1 MLAVLVLFV
10 SGEAG
15 AQDQSV
21 ERTIQNLRDRDFRV
35 RTQAALALGTS
46 RSAKAVAPLCG
57 ALSDQNASVRT
68 AAAAA
73 LGRLARGG
81 SDCLERRLRTEQSAT
96 VRAAITNALDLIL
109 AAAEPVITEST
120 RYYIAIAKL
129 TDKTGRPEG
138 ELDRRVR
145 RAMMSAGTELGI
157 FAFAPVNETP
167 EQGKQRLRKHSSLR
181 GFYLMPRLPAFEYS
195 TSGLTVKLEVAMFSY
210 PERSLIGS
218 YSVRL
223 TQPGVEGRDPESENE
238 LVAMAAERALEKF
251 AKLAASL

>member
-1 MLAVLVLFV
+1 MMALAVLSV
-10 SGEAG
+10 SLEAS
-15 AQDQSV
+15 AQDASV
-21 ERTIQNLRDRDFRV
+21 ERMIQNLRDRDFRV

-46 RSAKAVAPLCG
+46 KSAKAVSPLCG

-73 LGRLARGG
+73 LGRLAKGG
-81 SDCLERRLRTEQSAT
+81 SDCLERKLRSERSAT
-96 VRAAITNALDLIL
+96 VRAAITNSLDLIL
-109 AAAEPVITEST
+109 AAAEPVFTEST

-129 TDKTGRPEG
+129 TDRTGRPEG

-145 RAMMSAGTELGI
+145 RAMMSAGADLGT
-157 FAFAPVNETP
+157 FAFAPLNETP
-167 EQGKQRLRKHSSLR
+167 AQGKQRMRKHASLR

-195 TSGLTVKLEVAMFSY
+195 ASGLTVKLEVAMFSY

-223 TQPGVEGRDPESENE
+223 TQPDVEGRDPESENE

-251 AKLAASL
+251 AKLAANL